1 MSHLQCKVYAAGW
14 WLLLLLLCDSG
25 RAQLPSAPFQ
35 QSPFQQRQQGVPPF
49 QRQRQQQQQQQQI
62 AGQGL
67 FPSQGS
73 PLNPLAALAPPITPL
88 GAGVQNPYNR
98 YQQYPQQN
106 YVPITAYQNDLNLDG
121 SFSYGYA
128 AADGTTAQAQGY
140 VKNLGYGEGVEA
152 QVSEWGLQ
160 SVQEYVA
167 AYRAQVKC
175 ILKICSMLLSCSAK
189 WLLVAIK
196 FACIKFVAYF

>member
-1 MSHLQCKVYAAGW
+1 MQLNNSRPMSHLQCKVFGVVRPKP
-14 WLLLLLLCDSG
+14 LLLLLLLLVLCDSG

-35 QSPFQQRQQGVPPF
+35 QSPFQQRQQGVLQQQTPF
-49 QRQRQQQQQQQQI
+49 QRQRQQPI

-73 PLNPLAALAPPITPL
+73 ALNPLAALAPPITPL
-88 GAGVQNPYNR
+88 QAGVQSPYNR
-98 YQQYPQQN
+98 YNQYQQN

-152 QVSEWGLQ
+152 QVSVLQ
-160 SVQEYVA
+160 
-167 AYRAQVKC
+167 
-175 ILKICSMLLSCSAK
+175 
-189 WLLVAIK
+189 LVARKIK
-196 FACIKFVAYF
+196 AIPKKCCLLLCCRAKCLPVAVELQ